1 TKTTGDDGQDIY
13 NVATADDVEFN
24 NVKVGDVT
32 IDGTTG
38 KISGVAAGDV
48 NPDST
53 DAING
58 SQLANNAQSVANAL
72 GGGSTV
78 NPDGTVSQPNY
89 SVNGNEI
96 NNVGDAITELDKG
109 WT

>member
-1 TKTTGDDGQDIY
+1 ASKTEVTQGKNISVTKTTGDDGQDIY

-24 NVKVGDVT
+24 TVKVGGVN

-58 SQLANNAQSVANAL
+58 SQLANNAQSVADAL

-78 NPDGTVSQPNY
+78 NPDGTV
-89 SVNGNEI
+89 
-96 NNVGDAITELDKG
+96 T
-109 WT
+109 